1 MDKEK
6 VKKLL
11 TFKDF
16 YEEVIKKY
24 SNKKELVNYL
34 NQITK
39 NYTIPVDN
47 DDDKT
52 QYPDEYPESYI
63 VNESKI
69 RFKNEIK
76 QSHFLSHWKD
86 LCKYTEVTSK
96 LRFIYNLINIKKD
109 PLISL
114 LSSITHK
121 IISSN
126 VILENNVTS
135 NSAYSQYFQKIINFL
150 GLSQN
155 DISRIKID
163 NQSFKTFKSSQNK
176 RMRLSSQS
184 IELTVL
190 IDEDD
195 NRDKA
200 LARRQ
205 QTPASP

>member
-1 MDKEK
+1 M
-6 VKKLL
+6 
-11 TFKDF
+11 FPSP
-16 YEEVIKKY
+16 KKY

-163 NQSFKTFKSSQNK
+163 NQSFKTFKSSNTKICPSQLFEAPIPIVGILISFVIFFVVCFFNPF
-176 RMRLSSQS
+176 SS
-184 IELTVL
+184 
-190 IDEDD
+190 
-195 NRDKA
+195 A
-200 LARRQ
+200 
-205 QTPASP
+205 